1 MRRDI
6 RNLNK
11 VRMLGTS
18 VISNCVAGMAACF
31 GVLQSHQR
39 DCRQLL

>member
-6 RNLNK
+6 RNVNK
-11 VRMLGTS
+11 VRVLGAS
-18 VISNCVAGMAACF
+18 AISNCVAGMAACF
-31 GVLQSHQR
+31 GLLQSHQR